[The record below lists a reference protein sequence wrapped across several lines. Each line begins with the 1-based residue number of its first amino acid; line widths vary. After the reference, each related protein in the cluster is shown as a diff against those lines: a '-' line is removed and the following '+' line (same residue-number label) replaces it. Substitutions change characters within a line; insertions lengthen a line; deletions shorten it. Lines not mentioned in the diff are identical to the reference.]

1 MTPEERGLAGEHGS
15 TNERDPAGERDEAI
29 AVFARFRRVFGD
41 GAGRS
46 ADARKRAKKEPGSSV
61 PFGGGR
67 DPEELGTVID
77 GLAAKLGWN
86 SPLAQA
92 DLLSSWADI
101 AGEET
106 AKHSTPI
113 GMDDGLLTVRCDS
126 TAWATQL
133 RLMRVEIATKIAQR
147 HPDAGI
153 EQVRFEGPNAPSWK
167 KGPRTI
173 PGRGPRDTYG

>member
-1 MTPEERGLAGEHGS
+1 MTAEEGES
-15 TNERDPAGERDEAI
+15 AGERDEAI
-29 AVFARFRRVFGD
+29 AVYSRFRRVFGD

-46 ADARKRAKKEPGSSV
+46 AGARKRTKKETGSSV
-61 PFGGGR
+61 PFGAGR
-67 DPEELGTVID
+67 DPAGLGTIID
-77 GLAAKLGWN
+77 GLTAKLGWN

-101 AGEET
+101 AGTET
-106 AKHSTPI
+106 AQHSTPV
-113 GMDDGLLTVRCDS
+113 GMVDGLLTVRCDS

-133 RLMRVEIATKIAQR
+133 RLMRSEIATKIAQR
-147 HPDAGI
+147 HPEAGI